1 MHTKM
6 PCTVSEDKR
15 LSPIS
20 NHLLLPRSGP
30 GRGRGQGRDLSSFSL
45 ASGILSWGQAEGACI
60 SIMLLLL
67 PDDQETREWPSM
79 V

>member
-6 PCTVSEDKR
+6 PCTVSEDKT

-20 NHLLLPRSGP
+20 NHLLLPRSSPGQRR
-30 GRGRGQGRDLSSFSL
+30 GRGRDLP
-45 ASGILSWGQAEGACI
+45 GILSWGQAEGACI

-67 PDDQETREWPSM
+67 PDDQETQEWPSM